1 MMKHLEKLLAEATP
15 GPWTAREIKG
25 HTFSQVSGE
34 IPICDVEGL
43 RLAEVGG
50 YGHDAKTRMVRPG
63 EESANAR
70 LIAMAPQLAAA
81 LVVAERALL
90 AFKEF
95 DDMPIQVKRPDIFEL
110 RVRRR
115 LLSALDEIARLT
127 GGRDAD

>member
-1 MMKHLEKLLAEATP
+1 MTDLEKLLADATR

-50 YGHDAKTRMVRPG
+50 YGHDAKTRMVRLG

-70 LIAMAPQLAAA
+70 LIALAPQLAAA
-81 LVVAERALL
+81 LLVAERALNMIDAIDPEDHVYGCSDDALRGFVIRMGQTARAAL
-90 AFKEF
+90 A
-95 DDMPIQVKRPDIFEL
+95 
-110 RVRRR
+110 
-115 LLSALDEIARLT
+115 EIAKLT
-127 GGRDAD
+127 GG